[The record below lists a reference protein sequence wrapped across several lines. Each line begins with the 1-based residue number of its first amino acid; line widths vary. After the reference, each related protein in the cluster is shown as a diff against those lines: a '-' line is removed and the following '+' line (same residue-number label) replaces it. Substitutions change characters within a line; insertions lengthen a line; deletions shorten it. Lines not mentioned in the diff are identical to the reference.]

1 MKEQFKDQET
11 KAPVYIVKNGLTL
24 EGCDAIVKGL
34 KDKTEEASHQEVDKE
49 GRGYLTKKNA
59 GVRNSTIYWFM
70 DPELKI
76 TLDNWVKVANY
87 QAGWQYDLVDS
98 EMLQFTKYDGADKQH
113 YSWHTDGQG
122 CHYAKRNFTYK
133 ENPQSLVDIRQPNLV
148 GTVRKISL
156 SAILNDDYEGG
167 EFQTM
172 HLDQGKPAIRT
183 IKPEKGSII
192 LFPSSLYHRVKP
204 VTKGIRYSVVAWY
217 GGPPFK

>member
-1 MKEQFKDQET
+1 MIYRFKDNET
-11 KAPVYIVKNGLTL
+11 QSPVYIIKNGLV
-24 EGCDAIVKGL
+24 DAGVDSLVENL
-34 KDKTEEASHQEVDKE
+34 KDKTEQAFHQ
-49 GRGYLTKKNA
+49 A
-59 GVRNSTIYWFM
+59 GPINELIPSTDETRNSTVHWFM
-70 DPELKI
+70 DKQLKE
-76 TLDNWVKVANY
+76 TLDDWVKVANY